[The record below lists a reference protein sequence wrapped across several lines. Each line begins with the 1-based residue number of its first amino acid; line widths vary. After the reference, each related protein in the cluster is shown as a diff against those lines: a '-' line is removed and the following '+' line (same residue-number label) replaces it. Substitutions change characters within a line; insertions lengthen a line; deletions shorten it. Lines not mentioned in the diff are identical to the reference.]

1 MLKTSA
7 MGMSWWTLINIAFED
22 TDVVRRIHY

>member
-7 MGMSWWTLINIAFED
+7 MGMSWWTLINITFEN